1 MYLALGFHGE
11 QQMIRV
17 HGGAVRHHFFPSGFE
32 YTLLGSFEK
41 KSLMYFATLRF
52 VTSSTFGFV
61 AFALISFS
69 IICQFTSTPCQDRN
83 AHNDDSIAQD
93 PTEWLWRSQMT
104 VPYVR
109 FCDTDI

>member
-1 MYLALGFHGE
+1 MYLALGSHGE
-11 QQMIRV
+11 QQMETRTCAC
-17 HGGAVRHHFFPSGFE
+17 AVRHHFFPSGFE

-69 IICQFTSTPCQDRN
+69 IICHVRIAMHTMMIQSPRIQRN
-83 AHNDDSIAQD
+83 GFGGA
-93 PTEWLWRSQMT
+93 R
-104 VPYVR
+104 
-109 FCDTDI
+109 